1 MQGLEIVH
9 WRFNWN
15 LKDY

>member
-1 MQGLEIVH
+1 MTRMTI

-15 LKDY
+15 LFIY